1 MTDHPAASSAAGSE
15 VIGRSQ
21 RLRAILSLTQ
31 GPLTE
36 LVSAVWYHPRL
47 GELYPEFLFAMLGV
61 MRASVP
67 VMCRA
72 ADRSSKLENNPLR
85 EELRAYYLEHAAEEE
100 GHDEWLLEDLA
111 RLGIQRDRALRRL
124 PYPSIAA
131 LVGIQ
136 YYWIKHVHPAAF
148 LGYLA
153 VLEQPAETAFLHEVH
168 HRTGIPLAS
177 MTCHLKHAELDPG
190 HVAEFD
196 AFLDRLPLTQEQEEL
211 ITVSAIATTSHLERV
226 FADIA
231 EHFDR
236 IENPSLRDSIFTVC
250 EMPVTAAAIV

>member
-1 MTDHPAASSAAGSE
+1 MTDHPTASAAAGSG

-21 RLRAILSLTQ
+21 RLRTILSLTR

-36 LVSAVWYHPRL
+36 RVRAVWYHPQL
-47 GELYPEFLFAMLGV
+47 GKLYPEFLFAMLGV

-67 VMCRA
+67 VMRRA
-72 ADRSSKLENNPLR
+72 ADRSCELEGDPIR
-85 EELRAYYLEHAAEEE
+85 EELREYYLEHAAEEQ

-111 RLGIQRDRALRRL
+111 SLGIGRDRALRRL

-131 LVGIQ
+131 LVGTQ
-136 YYWIKHVHPAAF
+136 YYWIEHVHPAAF
-148 LGYLA
+148 MGYLA
-153 VLEQPAETAFLHEVH
+153 VLEQPAEAAFLHEVH

-177 MTCHLKHAELDPG
+177 MSCHLKHAELDPG

-196 AFLDRLPLTQEQEEL
+196 VFLDKLPLTQEQEEL
-211 ITVSAIATTSHLERV
+211 ITVSAIATISHLEKV

-236 IENPSLRDSIFTVC
+236 IENPTLRHSVFTVC
-250 EMPVTAAAIV
+250 EMQAASAALL